1 MPKIWIYIEN
11 IWRITEELSSA
22 IYTVYRISSDFR
34 SCYVD
39 GATRKHIWLQ
49 KHFYHYEFD

>member
-11 IWRITEELSSA
+11 ICRIAEELSSA
-22 IYTVYRISSDFR
+22 IYTAYRISSDFR

-49 KHFYHYEFD
+49 KHFY